1 MKDLITIGKIIGS
14 SGLSGRIKVVL
25 YTESPHILETGAAV
39 HIGQGKKSTSSLAIK
54 RILQRG
60 KNCLIEFEG
69 IDTVDAAN
77 LLKGQYLYL
86 PREMMAEPDEGEY
99 YWHDIIGLAVI
110 TEEGEELGYITSI
123 LPTGSNDVY
132 ICEGTKGEI
141 LLPAIEEVIK
151 SIDIGRGVIIVEMLE
166 GLVT

>member
-1 MKDLITIGKIIGS
+1 MKL
-14 SGLSGRIKVVL
+14 VL
-25 YTESPHILETGAAV
+25 YTESPHMLGAGV
-39 HIGQGKKSTSSLAIK
+39 SVCIGRGKESTSVLGVK

-60 KNCLIEFEG
+60 KKCFIELEG

-86 PREMMAEPDEGEY
+86 PRDIMAEPEDGEY

-110 TEEGEELGYITSI
+110 TIDGEELGRVTSI
-123 LPTGSNDVY
+123 LPTGGNDVY
-132 ICEGTKGEI
+132 VCEGIRGEI
-141 LLPAIEEVIK
+141 LLPAIEDVIK
-151 SIDIGRGVIIVEMLE
+151 SIDIRRGVIIVEMLE

>member
-1 MKDLITIGKIIGS
+1 
-14 SGLSGRIKVVL
+14 
-25 YTESPHILETGAAV
+25 
-39 HIGQGKKSTSSLAIK
+39 
-54 RILQRG
+54 
-60 KNCLIEFEG
+60 
-69 IDTVDAAN
+69 
-77 LLKGQYLYL
+77 
-86 PREMMAEPDEGEY
+86 MMAEPDEGEY